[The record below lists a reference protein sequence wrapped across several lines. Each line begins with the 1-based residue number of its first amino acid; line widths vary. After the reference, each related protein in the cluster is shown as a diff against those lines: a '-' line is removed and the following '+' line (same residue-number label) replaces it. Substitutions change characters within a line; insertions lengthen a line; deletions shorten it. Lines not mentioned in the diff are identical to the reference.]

1 MGETDYSYSYT
12 VSDYSPKMTPE
23 DDGLGQLDY
32 LSYLPANYW
41 EKTDY
46 MHPSPDPSMRYTV
59 VHNIQDNEFYA
70 ASNKVPMERV
80 VTNRYSYSNYGNK
93 PDSPPSNGYSYSSY

>member
-1 MGETDYSYSYT
+1 MGETEYSYSYT
-12 VSDYSPKMTPE
+12 VSGEKRATFPPD

-32 LSYLPANYW
+32 LSYIKTGYW

-46 MHPSPDPSMRYTV
+46 MHPRPEPSRRYTV
-59 VHNIQDNEFYA
+59 VHNIQENDFYA

-80 VTNRYSYSNYGNK
+80 VTDRYSYS
-93 PDSPPSNGYSYSSY
+93 